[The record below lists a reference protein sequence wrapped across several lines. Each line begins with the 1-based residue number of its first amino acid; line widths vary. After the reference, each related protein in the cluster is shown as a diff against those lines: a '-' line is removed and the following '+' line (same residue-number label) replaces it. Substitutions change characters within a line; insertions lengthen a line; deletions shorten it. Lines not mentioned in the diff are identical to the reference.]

1 MVFVVGNS
9 RNPGVGATMGR
20 DREQGRRRRDFEE
33 RSEEFDE
40 SSSRPRVDPDEQD
53 EYEEWR
59 RERAKRGRKR
69 KDKAGGRHRRRDED
83 DF

>member
-1 MVFVVGNS
+1 MD
-9 RNPGVGATMGR
+9 R
-20 DREQGRRRRDFEE
+20 DREQRKRRRDFEE
-33 RSEEFDE
+33 RSQEVDE
-40 SSSRPRVDPDEQD
+40 SSWRPRVDPDEQD

-59 RERAKRGRKR
+59 RERGKRGRKR